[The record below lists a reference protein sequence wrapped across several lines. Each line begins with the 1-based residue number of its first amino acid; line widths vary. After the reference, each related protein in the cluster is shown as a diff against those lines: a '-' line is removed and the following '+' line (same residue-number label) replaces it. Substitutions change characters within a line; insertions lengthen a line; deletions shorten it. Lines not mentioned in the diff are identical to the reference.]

1 MPKRFAT
8 VFVSALALAAA
19 SDSQSQTF
27 PYKPVRLLVGPAAGG
42 PTDALMRAVASKLTE
57 TWGQQVVVENRPGAG
72 NTIAPTI
79 AAKATPDGY
88 TLTYCGISDAIA
100 PALYHKLGYDL
111 LRDFA
116 PISLIGTTA
125 NIFVVHPGV
134 PARSIQELIAY
145 ARANPGKLNY
155 ASTGVGIST
164 HLSMELFKAMT
175 KTDIVHVPYKAA
187 ASATV
192 DLLAGRVAA
201 QITNLPG
208 QVENV
213 RAGKVRALGVT
224 TLKRSA
230 RLPDVP
236 TIAESGV
243 PNFEVT
249 VWYGLCTP
257 AAVPKP
263 VLSKLRAD
271 VVSAVSSPDLRSRL
285 DLLGVDA
292 QSMTADEFTAF
303 IRSETNRWAA
313 VVKTAGIPRQ

>member
-1 MPKRFAT
+1 
-8 VFVSALALAAA
+8 
-19 SDSQSQTF
+19 
-27 PYKPVRLLVGPAAGG
+27 
-42 PTDALMRAVASKLTE
+42 MRAVATKLTDM
-57 TWGQQVVVENRPGAG
+57 WGQQVIVENRPGAG

-79 AAKATPDGY
+79 AAKATPDAY

-116 PISLIGTTA
+116 PISLVGTTA

-145 ARANPGKLNY
+145 AKADPGKLNY

-164 HLSMELFKAMT
+164 HLSMELFKSMT

-213 RAGKVRALGVT
+213 KAGKVRALGVT

-243 PNFEVT
+243 PDFEVT

-263 VLSKLRAD
+263 VLSKLRGD
-271 VVSAVSSPDLRSRL
+271 VVAAVNSADLRSRL
-285 DLLGVDA
+285 DQLGVDPQA
-292 QSMTADEFTAF
+292 MSADQFTAF
-303 IRSETNRWAA
+303 IRSETNRWAT
-313 VVKTAGIPRQ
+313 VVKSAGIPRQ